1 MTTRSTTVTT
11 TNLQVNDNEFTR
23 TPVATSVPTPSAVE
37 AEGVRQESAP
47 AQSNINS
54 GINAN
59 VQRDVVISVKEVDS
73 KVLQGSHGVGD
84 HRATAR
90 PAVLPDNPGP
100 REQMHGQR
108 DSRNYN
114 ENGKSFVSTLGDCA
128 DSDAGN

>member
-23 TPVATSVPTPSAVE
+23 TPVATSVPNPIRSRSGRRPSGIRTCSE
-37 AEGVRQESAP
+37 H
-47 AQSNINS
+47 INS

-90 PAVLPDNPGP
+90 PAVLPDNPATTGTNARAAGLP
-100 REQMHGQR
+100 QLQRKREVFRQH
-108 DSRNYN
+108 
-114 ENGKSFVSTLGDCA
+114 TW
-128 DSDAGN
+128 